1 MTAPPRSRPAAAIAT
16 VFGIGRLKPASGTWA
31 SLAALP
37 FAWAMLQIPA
47 PYGQILLCLATL
59 AALGLGVWASQ
70 RFARDIGRD
79 DPGEAVIDEVA
90 GQWLALWF
98 AQGPA
103 LWHFALGFALFRLFD
118 IAKPWPVNWAQERLP
133 GGWGIMMD
141 DIVAGL
147 YAAALLYVA
156 IWASE
161 HPDVL
166 RFLRGLV

>member
-1 MTAPPRSRPAAAIAT
+1 VSAPSRPAALIAT

-37 FAWAMLQIPA
+37 AAWALLQIPS
-47 PYGQILLCLATL
+47 PTGQILLCVATL
-59 AALGLGVWASQ
+59 AALGLGIWATQ
-70 RFARDIGRD
+70 RYAADTGRG
-79 DPGEAVIDEVA
+79 DPGAAVIDEVA

-98 AQGPA
+98 AQGAA

-118 IAKPWPVNWAQERLP
+118 IAKPWPVNWAQDRLP

-147 YAAALLYVA
+147 YAGALLYVA

-161 HPDVL
+161 QPYVL
-166 RFLRGLV
+166 RLLRGLV